1 MKRYYKSLL
10 SVILVLIMAM
20 NIFIPAMSVSAKTI
34 YETSLISLVPDG
46 EVSETGYLNEILV
59 DENGN
64 EVIFD
69 SESSGRPLANTSAI
83 PSSYSSVEKGYVTDI
98 KNQGGTNACWAFSS
112 VAAAESS
119 LLRQGLATKS
129 DSITDLSEA
138 HLVWFTH
145 KSLTPDVNDPTFGDG
160 TNEGAPYTKG
170 GYWLR
175 STYSLAR
182 GSGFTL
188 EKNYPYYPYNT
199 TLMGNYDE
207 STRYESEVT
216 LDEACLIPKDEPDEI
231 KKAIMDNGSIT
242 AAACIV
248 TQYLNQG
255 ADGHAY
261 YQNVYAST
269 NHQMIIVGWDDDF
282 AVTNFKADCRP
293 SSPGA
298 WLMKNSY
305 DSTFGDDGYFWISY
319 EEPSLEQ
326 FATEKVSL
334 KDKNERIYQYDGYG
348 YRSGLGVTATGADG
362 VPVPVT
368 TAKQANVFKSQASE
382 VISAVSFYTMQ
393 DDITYTIE
401 IYNNVSPENSDPT
414 AGGTNASSVTTGIAK
429 YKGYHKVPLSGLVP
443 VTSGE
448 KFAVVVTLHVNSG
461 TSSVYV
467 PLEGQSGVSD
477 GVYVCFYSSESGQ
490 SYYKHGDSVWKEAS
504 GNDKYNNVCVKA
516 FTTPDN
522 SYEIR
527 TAEEF
532 NAFAEQ
538 VSSGVSFDGKNVN
551 LMNDIDFGGGEI
563 TPVGNEDYP
572 FDSNFLGNGYVLK
585 NGVINSD
592 EDYTG
597 VFSCISDN
605 ASIRKLGIENIS
617 VKGTYGVG
625 ALCGYNMGTI
635 SYCYSTG
642 EVSGE
647 ESVGGLIG
655 VNCGTLSHV
664 YSICDTSADYY
675 AGSLVGEDDGGEY
688 DMCVVS
694 QASSL
699 PFAGNS
705 DISARALKPESF
717 SNGQAAFYLD
727 EGSTNKL
734 GIWTKRDGV
743 TTFGKSEDDRVYQV
757 ELYSISDFK
766 SVYIYVTS
774 GEDLVEASKAAKPG
788 YYAEIYLDTKL
799 TVPFTGKVTSNLMLY
814 ASWKSSVTSHVCP
827 ENLTFFESV
836 QADCYNDGS
845 IAYYECSCGKLYLDE
860 NCEEE
865 AENVIIEAYNHPA
878 QNVIKTDAVAATC
891 LTDGNIEYYTCTLCQ
906 GVFADIECTTVPE
919 TTVIKATGHSY
930 DKVLTPPTCKEKGFT
945 TYICSSCGDNYVSDY
960 VDVTDH
966 SYGEWDVTAATCTED
981 GIKVKTCTA
990 CGDEIS
996 EKIPASGHNYEKE
1009 VTPPDCKEKGFTTY
1023 TCSLCGSSYV
1033 SDYVDATGH
1042 LYGDWNI
1049 TASTC
1054 TENGVKTKKCTVCG
1068 DEISETIPAKGHTEV
1083 TDEAISPD
1091 CENTGLTEGKHC
1103 SVCGEILLAQN
1114 VIPALEHNY
1123 DKVVTPPNCKE
1134 KGFTTYTCSVCG
1146 NSYVSNYIDAK
1157 GHSYGDWDVTDS
1169 TCTED
1174 GVRVKI
1180 CTVCG
1185 DEVSETIPAKGHTE
1199 VTDEAVLPDCE
1210 NTGLTEGKH
1219 CSVCGEVLLAQ
1230 EIVPST
1236 GHKYGDYI
1244 IEKKPDCENE
1254 GLKAKTCSVCGDR
1267 VEETISATGH
1277 TEVTDEAVLPDC
1289 ENTGLTEGKH
1299 CSVCGEIILAQN
1311 VIPATGHSYG
1321 NWIITK
1327 DEDCENDGTKERKC
1341 KNCGKTETGVVPS
1354 IGHKYDEVIT
1364 DPTETEQGYTTFT
1377 CTVCGKSYVSD
1388 YVDPI
1393 TNVNFSCVVTSF
1405 LSETDDVKVELV
1417 RRGETETAYSSV
1429 GKGNKAS
1436 FTFDNILSGAYTVRI
1451 SKNNHVSREYTII
1464 INKDAPVESF
1474 RIHPLGDINGDG
1486 KVNTIDVTR
1495 ANAHAKGVA
1504 TLKGYEVQC
1513 ADINNDGKIN
1523 TIDVSRMNAHAKQ
1536 LTSLYK

>member
-10 SVILVLIMAM
+10 SVILALIMAM

-34 YETSLISLVPDG
+34 YETSLVSLVPDG

-64 EVIFD
+64 EVVFD
-69 SESSGRPLANTSAI
+69 SEPSGRPLANTSAI

-188 EKNYPYYPYNT
+188 EKKYPYYPYNT

-216 LDEACLIPKDEPDEI
+216 LDEACLIPKDKPDEI

-248 TQYLNQG
+248 MQYLNQG

-269 NHQMIIVGWDDDF
+269 NHQMIVVGWDDDF

-414 AGGTNASSVTTGIAK
+414 AGGTKASSVTTGIAK

-461 TSSVYV
+461 TSSVYI

-655 VNCGTLSHV
+655 VNSGTLSHV

-743 TTFGKSEDDRVYQV
+743 TTFGKSEDDRIYQV

-774 GEDLVEASKAAKPG
+774 DEDLVEASKAAKPG

-906 GVFADIECTTVPE
+906 DVFADIECTTVPE

-981 GIKVKTCTA
+981 GVKVKTCTE
-990 CGDEIS
+990 CGNKIS
-996 EKIPASGHNYEKE
+996 ENIPASGHNYEKE

-1042 LYGDWNI
+1042 QYGDWNI

-1054 TENGVKTKKCTVCG
+1054 TENGVKTKKCTACG

-1083 TDEAISPD
+1083 TDEAIS
-1091 CENTGLTEGKHC
+1091 
-1103 SVCGEILLAQN
+1103 
-1114 VIPALEHNY
+1114 
-1123 DKVVTPPNCKE
+1123 
-1134 KGFTTYTCSVCG
+1134 
-1146 NSYVSNYIDAK
+1146 
-1157 GHSYGDWDVTDS
+1157 
-1169 TCTED
+1169 
-1174 GVRVKI
+1174 
-1180 CTVCG
+1180 
-1185 DEVSETIPAKGHTE
+1185 
-1199 VTDEAVLPDCE
+1199 PDCE

-1254 GLKAKTCSVCGDR
+1254 GLKAKTCSVCGDE
-1267 VEETISATGH
+1267 VSETIPAKGH
-1277 TEVTDEAVLPDC
+1277 TEVTDEAVSPDC

-1299 CSVCGEIILAQN
+1299 CSVCGEIILTQN

-1327 DEDCENDGTKERKC
+1327 DEDCENNGIKERKC

-1429 GKGNKAS
+1429 VKGNKVS